1 MPKARS
7 LAQGQST
14 PRRLQVAGKP
24 PGPGFRVAGTCYSR
38 ATMITLQPSE
48 QRALL
53 ERFLRYVQVDT
64 QSDENSLSH
73 PSTDK
78 QKNLARLL
86 LDELRALGCR
96 DAVMAESGHVYATVP
111 SNLPPG
117 TAGSVPVLG
126 FLAHL
131 DTYPGTSGEHV
142 RPQVIDAYA
151 GGDIILP
158 ATGARL
164 SPHSQPN
171 LARCMGHTLV
181 HTDGTTLL
189 GADDKAGIAEI
200 MTLVDWLGSHPKF
213 PHGKL
218 RVGFT
223 PDEEIGR
230 GVELFDLAGF
240 GAHYAYTLDG
250 CDLGEVE
257 DETFSAD
264 AATVTIV
271 GHDVHPGQAKN
282 VMINAVRVAS
292 ALVEALPTDRL
303 PETTAGREPYLH
315 PYSLTGD
322 VARAQLRLLVRAFTE
337 KELHEREEVLRETV
351 RLVEARFPG
360 ARLTLEIKPS
370 YRNMGDHIAKDPKV
384 IDHAVE
390 AVRRQGL
397 EPIRRAVR
405 GGTDGSRLSALGLL
419 TPNLFTGGQSAHS
432 VMEWISVQ
440 WMAAAVGVCVNL
452 VEVWMEEA
460 IQSHL

>member
-1 MPKARS
+1 
-7 LAQGQST
+7 
-14 PRRLQVAGKP
+14 
-24 PGPGFRVAGTCYSR
+24 
-38 ATMITLQPSE
+38 MITLHATE

-53 ERFLRYVQVDT
+53 ERFLRYFQVDT
-64 QSDENSLSH
+64 QSDESSLSH

-86 LDELRALGCR
+86 VDELKTLGCL
-96 DAVMAESGHVYATVP
+96 DAMMADSGHVVATVP
-111 SNLPPG
+111 SNLPPKH
-117 TAGSVPVLG
+117 AAAVPVLG

-131 DTYPGTSGEHV
+131 DTYPGTSGDCV

-151 GGDIILP
+151 GGDIVLP

-164 SPHSQPN
+164 SPNSQPN
-171 LARCMGHTLV
+171 LARCVGHTLI

-200 MTLVDWLGSHPKF
+200 MTLVDWLGSHPEF

-218 RVGFT
+218 RVAFT

-230 GVELFDLAGF
+230 GVELFDVAGF

-250 CDLGEVE
+250 TDLGEVE

-264 AATVTIV
+264 AATLTIV

-282 VMINAVRVAS
+282 VMINAVRVAA
-292 ALVEALPTDRL
+292 ALVEALPADRL
-303 PETTAGREPYLH
+303 PESTAGREPYLH
-315 PYSLTGD
+315 PHALTGD

-337 KELHEREEVLRETV
+337 RELYEREEVLRETI
-351 RLVEARFPG
+351 RQVETRFPG

-384 IDHAVE
+384 LDYALE

-432 VMEWISVQ
+432 VLEWISLQ
-440 WMAAAVGVCVNL
+440 WMAAAVGVCL
-452 VEVWMEEA
+452 HLIEVWVEKAEQNAEE
-460 IQSHL
+460 QKVEKDKKGP

>member
-1 MPKARS
+1 
-7 LAQGQST
+7 
-14 PRRLQVAGKP
+14 
-24 PGPGFRVAGTCYSR
+24 
-38 ATMITLQPSE
+38 MITLQPAE

-86 LDELRALGCR
+86 VEELRALGCV

-111 SNLPPG
+111 SNLAPG
-117 TAGSVPVLG
+117 HAAAGSVPVLG

-131 DTYPGTSGEHV
+131 DTYPGTSGQNVHPE
-142 RPQVIDAYA
+142 VIDAYA
-151 GGDIILP
+151 GGDIVLP

-171 LARCMGHTLV
+171 LARCLGHTLV

-200 MTLVDWLGSHPKF
+200 MTLVDWLGRHREF

-218 RVGFT
+218 RVAFT

-230 GVELFDLAGF
+230 GVDGFDLPGF

-250 CDLGEVE
+250 SDLGEVE

-315 PYSLTGD
+315 PHSLTGD

-337 KELHEREEVLRETV
+337 KELHEREEVLRETIGQ
-351 RLVEARFPG
+351 VERRFPG
-360 ARLTLEIKPS
+360 ARVTLEIKPS
-370 YRNMGDHIAKDPKV
+370 YRNMGDHIAKDPTV

-432 VMEWISVQ
+432 VMEWISVP
-440 WMAAAVGVCVNL
+440 WMAAAVGVCL
-452 VEVWMEEA
+452 HLIEVWVEEA
-460 IQSHL
+460 VRKAEEDIGGP

>member
-1 MPKARS
+1 
-7 LAQGQST
+7 
-14 PRRLQVAGKP
+14 
-24 PGPGFRVAGTCYSR
+24 
-38 ATMITLQPSE
+38 MITLQPTE
-48 QRALL
+48 QSALL

-64 QSDENSLSH
+64 QSDESSLSH

-78 QKNLARLL
+78 QKNLARMLVG
-86 LDELRALGCR
+86 ELRALGCE
-96 DAVMAESGHVYATVP
+96 DAVMAESGHVYATIP

-117 TAGSVPVLG
+117 TASRVPVLG

-131 DTYPGTSGEHV
+131 DTYPGTSGQHV
-142 RPQVIDAYA
+142 RPQVIAAYP
-151 GGDIILP
+151 GGDIVLP

-171 LARCMGHTLV
+171 LARCLGHTLV

-200 MTLVDWLGSHPKF
+200 MTLVDWLVRHPEF
-213 PHGKL
+213 LRGKL
-218 RVGFT
+218 RLAFT

-230 GVELFDLAGF
+230 GIDLFDLPGF

-250 CDLGEVE
+250 SDLGEVE

-282 VMINAVRVAS
+282 VMINAVRVAA
-292 ALVEALPTDRL
+292 ALVETLPTDRM

-315 PYSLTGD
+315 PHSLTGD

-337 KELHEREEVLRETV
+337 KELHEREEVLRETISQI
-351 RLVEARFPG
+351 ETRFPG
-360 ARLTLEIKPS
+360 AHVSLEIKPS

-384 IDHAVE
+384 LDYAME

-397 EPIRRAVR
+397 APIRRAVR

-432 VMEWISVQ
+432 VLEWISVQ
-440 WMAAAVGVCVNL
+440 WMAAAVGACL
-452 VEVWMEEA
+452 HLIEVWVEKAPKAERDNRYP
-460 IQSHL
+460 